1 MKIIVTVLIGIV
13 IMVNGFLVW
22 KKKALFLVNLIQWNG
37 VTGEENLLS
46 RIFGSVLL
54 IVGFIVI
61 LIPFI
66 LIQGN

>member
-1 MKIIVTVLIGIV
+1 MKVIVTVLIGIF
-13 IMVNGFLVW
+13 IMLNGFLVW
-22 KKKALFLVNLIQWNG
+22 KKKALFLVNLIQWNS
-37 VTGEENLLS
+37 VTGEEHLLS

-66 LIQGN
+66 LRQSN

>member
-1 MKIIVTVLIGIV
+1 MKVIMTMLIGIF
-13 IMVNGFLVW
+13 IMFTGFLVW
-22 KKKALFLVNLIQWNG
+22 KKKALFLVNLTQWNG

-46 RIFGSVLL
+46 RIFGSVLF

-66 LIQGN
+66 LN